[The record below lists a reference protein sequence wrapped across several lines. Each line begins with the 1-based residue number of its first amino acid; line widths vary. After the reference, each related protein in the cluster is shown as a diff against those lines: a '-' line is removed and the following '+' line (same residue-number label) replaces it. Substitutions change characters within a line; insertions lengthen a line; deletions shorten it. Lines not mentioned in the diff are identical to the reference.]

1 MLFKLNCEIKRSQNK
16 VSQQKFETK
25 MPRKKLLKAHLWKY
39 NATKM
44 HFVCFTFLKL
54 SKLEM
59 FFSEARLYIWMKG
72 KRDLA
77 TSSNSN
83 GECYEKNSSET
94 RRSMI
99 ETGKFYIKN
108 TPVTQPRS
116 FFFLAGS
123 SLWLLL
129 GTSSSSFFL
138 YHFFFNFETKLK
150 QQILQNTEENLLYCT
165 NCHTNA

>member
-1 MLFKLNCEIKRSQNK
+1 
-16 VSQQKFETK
+16 
-25 MPRKKLLKAHLWKY
+25 
-39 NATKM
+39 M
-44 HFVCFTFLKL
+44 HFVCFAFLKL

-59 FFSEARLYIWMKG
+59 FFSEARFYIWMKG

-94 RRSMI
+94 RRSMT

-108 TPVTQPRS
+108 TPITQPRS

-123 SLWLLL
+123 SLWLPL

-138 YHFFFNFETKLK
+138 YHFLFQLWNKTKATNFTKHRREPSLLHKLSHKCLK
-150 QQILQNTEENLLYCT
+150 PFDFIILL
-165 NCHTNA
+165 